1 MLFQAKMSS
10 YTASYD
16 EFYNTGSLFIVSNV
30 LNWHQFFTLKIKAT
44 FSCYTFFL
52 AKAIPFLL
60 RHQKMVSLNEM
71 DHNKRCF

>member
-10 YTASYD
+10 YPASYD

-44 FSCYTFFL
+44 FSCYTFFSGESD
-52 AKAIPFLL
+52 
-60 RHQKMVSLNEM
+60 SLFAPTPENGLIE
-71 DHNKRCF
+71 